1 MIVFIT
7 VCVLLALMARRIL
20 KKSRVLDLQARPYR
34 YQVDSRR
41 SPWANR
47 LGF

>member
-1 MIVFIT
+1 MITLIVIS
-7 VCVLLALMARRIL
+7 VLLALLARRIL
-20 KKSRVLDLQARPYR
+20 KKSRVLDLQSRPYR

-41 SPWANR
+41 SPWSNR